1 MKKSIVLIFIL
12 AILIT
17 GCNILTQPRVS
28 ESEIATK
35 VALLKLTANPVQA
48 TQGNGIV
55 MATVQTAIPQSTAT
69 ATSTITVT
77 VTPTAPATDPVTWLG
92 APTWRDVFN
101 GTSNFYTTSDEHI
114 QFAYSGDAFSM
125 NAVSAGGWHSWS
137 LGNRRISNFYLEA
150 LFKVGACSGNDK
162 YGLVFRA
169 PDPNQGY
176 FYGVSCDGK
185 FGLIRWDSMS
195 QLIEWKPAQSLI
207 SGPNQTN
214 RVGVMARGT
223 ELTFYINGEEVGK
236 ITNERYT
243 EGLFG
248 FYIASY
254 STIPFNVLVDE
265 IAYWNQ

>member
-1 MKKSIVLIFIL
+1 MKRTILFLSALIMMM
-12 AILIT
+12 T
-17 GCNILTQPRVS
+17 GCSGLTQPRVS
-28 ESEIATK
+28 EAEIATK

-48 TQGNGIV
+48 TQGTGIV
-55 MATVQTAIPQSTAT
+55 LATIQTSAPQLTATVTT
-69 ATSTITVT
+69 
-77 VTPTAPATDPVTWLG
+77 TPIKPATDPVTWLG
-92 APTWRDVFN
+92 TPTWRDTFS
-101 GTSNFYTTSDEHI
+101 GTNNFYTTSDENI
-114 QFAYSGDAFSM
+114 QFTYGGDAFSM
-125 NAVSAGGWHSWS
+125 TAISAGGWHSWS

-169 PDPNQGY
+169 PDTSQGY

-195 QLIEWKPAQSLI
+195 QLIDWKPAQPLR

-214 RVGVMARGT
+214 RVGVMARGN
-223 ELTFYINGEEVGK
+223 ELTFHINGEQVEK
-236 ITNERYT
+236 INNDRYT

-254 STIPFNVLVDE
+254 NTVPFNVLVDE